1 MSSYRPR
8 PSEAKHCQH
17 GGILFESTHK
27 RTIYCGESC
36 RQQAYQARQQVKRTG
51 EKKLLNDLPFSLQ
64 NVGVAAAGA
73 AVAAAGNYL
82 FNDQPAQRAILD
94 EIKKTQQ
101 QVEQLLETNTLLRD
115 HIDLQ
120 LRRYPML
127 AIALSQQQAVRIE
140 QSQQKEKLKQ
150 DMLSKL
156 LAKRDN
162 KRKG

>member
-1 MSSYRPR
+1 M
-8 PSEAKHCQH
+8 
-17 GGILFESTHK
+17 K
-27 RTIYCGESC
+27 RYTEI
-36 RQQAYQARQQVKRTG
+36 
-51 EKKLLNDLPFSLQ
+51 P
-64 NVGVAAAGA
+64 
-73 AVAAAGNYL
+73 
-82 FNDQPAQRAILD
+82 PAQRAILD

-115 HIDLQ
+115 YIDLQ

-156 LAKRDN
+156 LAKWDY

>member
-1 MSSYRPR
+1 MGYYRPR
-8 PSEAKHCQH
+8 PVEVKQCKHCS
-17 GGILFESTHK
+17 IPFESRHK

-36 RQQAYQARQQVKRTG
+36 RQQAYQARQKVK
-51 EKKLLNDLPFSLQ
+51 EKSSKKISDDLAFSLQ
-64 NVGVAAAGA
+64 NIGVAATGA

-94 EIKKTQQ
+94 ELKKTQQ
-101 QVEQLLETNTLLRD
+101 QMDQLLKTNNLLLDYIKLQMQRD
-115 HIDLQ
+115 
-120 LRRYPML
+120 PAL
-127 AIALSQQQAVRIE
+127 AIALSQKQAVRIE